1 MKILLLCNKS
11 PWPPAEGGPIA
22 MYAMITG
29 LIKAGHTVK
38 VIAANTS
45 KYRVDP
51 ASVPEA
57 FQKQTGIE
65 FVDIDLRIKV
75 KDALFNFLSGQSY
88 HVARFR
94 TPEFE
99 KKLIEVLTASEFD
112 IIQAEMLYMTVYND
126 IIRKYSK
133 ARFVL
138 RSHNIEHLIWQRIA
152 INTRNPL
159 KRYYIKHLFL
169 TLKNYELEMLQKMDG
184 IVAITPTDAAFFEK
198 HSGKTPVISIPFGIE
213 FDKYKTTVNQPAET
227 DLFHIGSMNWFPN
240 EEGMLWFLSKVW
252 PLITQEMP
260 SLKLYLAGR
269 EMPDWLRNLNSMNVE
284 VVGEVPDALEFMNQH
299 AVMVVPLFSGSGI
312 RIKII
317 EAMAAGRAV
326 ISTEIGAEGIRVTQG
341 EDILIANTA
350 DDFIEMI
357 RKVQENGLRQ
367 KIGDNARKLVLDQH
381 DNSLLMRHLTE
392 FYQKLSLLG
401 RYGNDD

>member
-29 LIKAGHTVK
+29 LIRAGHTVK
-38 VIAANTS
+38 VISANTS
-45 KYRVDP
+45 KYHIDP
-51 ASVPEA
+51 ATVPET

-65 FVDIDLRIKV
+65 FVNIDLRIKV
-75 KDALFNFLSGQSY
+75 KDALINFLSGQSY

-99 KKLIEVLTASEFD
+99 KKLIEVLSGDEFD

-126 IIRKYSK
+126 IIRKYSN

-152 INTRNPL
+152 VNTRNPI
-159 KRYYIKHLFL
+159 KRYYLKHLFL
-169 TLKNYELEMLQKMDG
+169 TLKNYELEMLQKLDG
-184 IVAITPTDAAFFEK
+184 IVAITPTDAAFFKK

-213 FDKYKTTVNQPAET
+213 LEKYRTIVNQPATT
-227 DLFHIGSMNWFPN
+227 DLFHIGSMNWYPN
-240 EEGMLWFLSKVW
+240 EEGILWFLSKVW

-260 SLKLYLAGR
+260 LLKFYLAGR
-269 EMPDWLRNLNSMNVE
+269 QMPDWLRNLNSRNVK
-284 VVGEVPDALEFMNQH
+284 VVGEVPDALDFMNKH

-317 EAMAAGRAV
+317 EAMAAGRTV
-326 ISTEIGAEGIRVTQG
+326 ISTEIGAEGIRVTPG
-341 EDILIANTA
+341 ENILIANTA

-367 KIGDNARKLVLDQH
+367 KIGDNARKLVMDQH
-381 DNSLLMRHLTE
+381 DNSLLMQHLTE
-392 FYQKLSLLG
+392 FYHKLLQSG
-401 RYGNDD
+401 PKRNDI